1 MSHPSSLKKETETE
15 SVSKVAP
22 RFDRNRLAHELLS
35 LGNPKITSTL
45 ARLIAQEVE
54 DDLQSAP
61 LPALSAE
68 LISDMVRKK
77 LEELG
82 LIEIKSIKP
91 RQRKSDT
98 EKAMKTIHPFT
109 PRTAAQKSPAK
120 PPRPA
125 LEALRWSEE
134 GAHFFSSLS
143 LPLENEPKGLEKFLQ
158 TFCRAVASVD
168 SRYHPDADVESASIH
183 FYNRLASLDF
193 VPGRSVFTTDL
204 KSGEVAGI
212 PCGLNLPLRAS
223 NLYRSLENLEKQL
236 KDPSQLYSKLT
247 LAFTPTRER
256 PSEEDLK
263 VIELFLK
270 LLKTRLEHHAQAT
283 GNCIKQEIYLP
294 FPSKTGTPAEEPP
307 SLFSFLVDWVN
318 QAANRPYFALSFG
331 VRRTRWEPS
340 RPGKEAHSWEFT
352 SARSLGPEEI
362 RSQAPGS

>member
-143 LPLENEPKGLEKFLQ
+143 LPLENEPQGAGKDSLHGVCAAGRALPTRSPAPDRRCEPLRFLATPAGPAGVVCLEGASSGPLLKGAREQ
-158 TFCRAVASVD
+158 
-168 SRYHPDADVESASIH
+168 ESPAASI
-183 FYNRLASLDF
+183 SL
-193 VPGRSVFTTDL
+193 
-204 KSGEVAGI
+204 
-212 PCGLNLPLRAS
+212 
-223 NLYRSLENLEKQL
+223 
-236 KDPSQLYSKLT
+236 
-247 LAFTPTRER
+247 
-256 PSEEDLK
+256 
-263 VIELFLK
+263 
-270 LLKTRLEHHAQAT
+270 
-283 GNCIKQEIYLP
+283 
-294 FPSKTGTPAEEPP
+294 
-307 SLFSFLVDWVN
+307 
-318 QAANRPYFALSFG
+318 
-331 VRRTRWEPS
+331 
-340 RPGKEAHSWEFT
+340 
-352 SARSLGPEEI
+352 
-362 RSQAPGS
+362 